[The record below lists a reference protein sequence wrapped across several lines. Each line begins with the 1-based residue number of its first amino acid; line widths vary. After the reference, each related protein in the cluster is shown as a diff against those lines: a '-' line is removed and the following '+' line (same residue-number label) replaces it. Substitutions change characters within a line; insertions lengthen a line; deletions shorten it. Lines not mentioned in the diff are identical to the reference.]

1 MIYNV
6 SKEEYQLLYKLKLQL
21 DSFDKYNN
29 KENFQSIADSFLADA
44 IETKNRYNNLKSAE
58 V

>member
-29 KENFQSIADSFLADA
+29 KENFQSIADTFLTDA
-44 IETKNRYNNLKSAE
+44 IETKNHYNKLKTK
-58 V
+58 